1 MPADQFLPAIGHAV
15 SGATGTAIS
24 TTATYPLDLINTR
37 LKVQRQLRK
46 DGTISPSEQY
56 AGITDAISRIYE
68 REGGL
73 RAFYA
78 GLGSDIFKGVADS
91 FLFFLFYNWF
101 RTRRSQGNS
110 RRLPAWEELAV
121 GAAAGACARLFTT
134 PISNVVT
141 RKQTASLI
149 SDDNDAGGEARAG
162 ARAGA
167 GAPDTRR
174 GLSSAEILHVIH
186 AEKGLLGL
194 WAGYSATLVLTLNP
208 SITFYLQH
216 ALKKALVD
224 RGREGESNG
233 ATFLVAA
240 LSKAIAT
247 AVTYPFQI
255 AKARVQVSAPE
266 SPRPRPEPEP
276 EDGGGEEKKE
286 VVEASTEARG
296 EDIIVVEQNVGRTQ
310 SKAQALARRVQRLAE
325 DTIFGTVMHIRKT
338 EGVSALYDG
347 IGGELLKAF
356 FNHGTTMLSKEIVHR
371 LILQLYFSVLARIR
385 TSPTAQALLRR
396 RSREELKKLGDF
408 QISERFARIKD
419 GTIVMGL
426 LERTQRLIISK

>member
-1 MPADQFLPAIGHAV
+1 MPADQFLPAIGHAI

-24 TTATYPLDLINTR
+24 TTATYPLDLVNTR

-46 DGTISPSEQY
+46 DGAISPSEQY

-73 RAFYA
+73 GALYA

-101 RTRRSQGNS
+101 RTKRSQGNS
-110 RRLPAWEELAV
+110 RRLLAWEELAV

-134 PISNVVT
+134 PIGNVVT

-149 SDDNDAGGEARAG
+149 AEGDGGGGGDG
-162 ARAGA
+162 ANQLGRS
-167 GAPDTRR
+167 
-174 GLSSAEILHVIH
+174 LSFAEVLHVIR
-186 AEKGLLGL
+186 AEKGVVGL

-233 ATFLVAA
+233 ATFLIAA
-240 LSKAIAT
+240 LSKAVAT
-247 AVTYPFQI
+247 AATYPFQI

-266 SPRPRPEPEP
+266 SPKPEPEP
-276 EDGGGEEKKE
+276 EAEEEEKDKDKDK
-286 VVEASTEARG
+286 EASAGAG
-296 EDIIVVEQNVGRTQ
+296 EGDTLVVEQNVGKVEG
-310 SKAQALARRVQRLAE
+310 KAQALTGRLHRLAE
-325 DTIFGTVMHIRKT
+325 ETIFATVLRIGRT
-338 EGVSALYDG
+338 EGASALYDG
-347 IGGELLKAF
+347 ISGELLKAF
-356 FNHGTTMLSKEIVHR
+356 FNHGTTMLSKEIVHK
-371 LILQLYFSVLARIR
+371 LIVQLYFFVLGRIR
-385 TSPTAQALLRR
+385 QSPTAQAILRR
-396 RSREELKKLGDF
+396 RSREDLKKLGEI
-408 QISERFARIKD
+408 QIAERFARIKD
-419 GTIVMGL
+419 GTLVMGL
-426 LERTQRLIISK
+426 LERTQNLIVTK

>member
-1 MPADQFLPAIGHAV
+1 MPADQFLPAIGHAI

-24 TTATYPLDLINTR
+24 TTATYPLDLVNTR

-56 AGITDAISRIYE
+56 AGILDAVSRIYE

-73 RAFYA
+73 GAFYA
-78 GLGSDIFKGVADS
+78 GLGSDVFKGVADS

-101 RTRRSQGNS
+101 RTKRSQGNS
-110 RRLPAWEELAV
+110 RRLLAWEELAV

-134 PISNVVT
+134 PIGNVVT

-149 SDDNDAGGEARAG
+149 AEDDQAASQASRN
-162 ARAGA
+162 
-167 GAPDTRR
+167 
-174 GLSSAEILHVIH
+174 LSFAEILHVIR
-186 AEKGLLGL
+186 AERGILGL

-247 AVTYPFQI
+247 AATYPFQI

-266 SPRPRPEPEP
+266 SPKPELE
-276 EDGGGEEKKE
+276 EKEVSTRSGEED
-286 VVEASTEARG
+286 TL
-296 EDIIVVEQNVGRTQ
+296 VVEQNVGKVET
-310 SKAQALARRVQRLAE
+310 KAQALKGRIHRLAE
-325 DTIFGTVMHIRKT
+325 DTIFGTVMHIGRT
-338 EGVSALYDG
+338 EGVPALYDG
-347 IGGELLKAF
+347 ISGELLKAF
-356 FNHGTTMLSKEIVHR
+356 FNHGTTMLSKEIVHK
-371 LILQLYFSVLARIR
+371 LIVQLYFFILARIR
-385 TSPTAQALLRR
+385 ASPTAQALIRR
-396 RSREELKKLGDF
+396 RSREDLKKLGDI
-408 QISERFARIKD
+408 QIAERFARIKD
-419 GTIVMGL
+419 GPLVTGL
-426 LERTQRLIISK
+426 LERTQKLIVTK

>member
-1 MPADQFLPAIGHAV
+1 MPADKFLPAIGHAV

-24 TTATYPLDLINTR
+24 TTATYPLDLVNTR

-73 RAFYA
+73 GAFYA

-149 SDDNDAGGEARAG
+149 TDDGDAGSKDTMGQAG
-162 ARAGA
+162 
-167 GAPDTRR
+167 R
-174 GLSSAEILHVIH
+174 GLSFAEILHVIR

-247 AVTYPFQI
+247 TVTYPFQI

-266 SPRPRPEPEP
+266 SPRPEPE
-276 EDGGGEEKKE
+276 EGGEEKKE
-286 VVEASTEARG
+286 ASTEARE
-296 EDIIVVEQNVGRTQ
+296 EDIIVVEQNVGKTE
-310 SKAQALARRVQRLAE
+310 SKAHALAGRVQRLAE
-325 DTIFGTVMHIRKT
+325 DTIFGTVMHIRRT

-356 FNHGTTMLSKEIVHR
+356 FNHGTTMLSKEIVHK
-371 LILQLYFSVLARIR
+371 LIVQLYFFVLARIR
-385 TSPTAQALLRR
+385 SSPTAQALLRR
-396 RSREELKKLGDF
+396 RSREDLRKLGDI
-408 QISERFARIKD
+408 QIAERFARIKD
-419 GTIVMGL
+419 GTLVMGL
-426 LERTQRLIISK
+426 LERTQKLIVTK

>member
-1 MPADQFLPAIGHAV
+1 MQ
-15 SGATGTAIS
+15 
-24 TTATYPLDLINTR
+24 
-37 LKVQRQLRK
+37 
-46 DGTISPSEQY
+46 
-56 AGITDAISRIYE
+56 
-68 REGGL
+68 
-73 RAFYA
+73 
-78 GLGSDIFKGVADS
+78 
-91 FLFFLFYNWF
+91 YNWF
-101 RTRRSQGNS
+101 RNKRSQGNS

-134 PISNVVT
+134 PIGNVVT

-149 SDDNDAGGEARAG
+149 SDDGDARVGAADTSGQAG
-162 ARAGA
+162 
-167 GAPDTRR
+167 R
-174 GLSSAEILHVIH
+174 GLSFAEILHVIR

-247 AVTYPFQI
+247 TVTYPFQI

-266 SPRPRPEPEP
+266 SPRPEPEA
-276 EDGGGEEKKE
+276 EGGGEE
-286 VVEASTEARG
+286 EASTEAKE
-296 EDIIVVEQNVGRTQ
+296 EDVIVVEQNAGGRE
-310 SKAQALARRVQRLAE
+310 SKAQALAGRVHRLAE

-356 FNHGTTMLSKEIVHR
+356 FNHGTTMLSKEIVHK
-371 LILQLYFSVLARIR
+371 LIVQLYFFVLARIR
-385 TSPTAQALLRR
+385 SSPTAQAMLRR
-396 RSREELKKLGDF
+396 RSTEDLKKLGDI
-408 QISERFARIKD
+408 QIAERFARIKD
-419 GTIVMGL
+419 GTLVLGL
-426 LERTQRLIISK
+426 LERTQRLIVTK

>member
-1 MPADQFLPAIGHAV
+1 MPADQFLPAIGHAI

-24 TTATYPLDLINTR
+24 TTATYPLDLVNTR

-56 AGITDAISRIYE
+56 AGITDAVSRIYE

-73 RAFYA
+73 KAFYA

-101 RTRRSQGNS
+101 RTKRSQGNS
-110 RRLPAWEELAV
+110 RRLAAWEELAV

-134 PISNVVT
+134 PIGNVVT

-149 SDDNDAGGEARAG
+149 TDDGDASAADATNQAG
-162 ARAGA
+162 RS
-167 GAPDTRR
+167 
-174 GLSSAEILHVIH
+174 LSFAETLHVIR
-186 AEKGLLGL
+186 AEKGVLGL

-240 LSKAIAT
+240 LSKAVAT

-266 SPRPRPEPEP
+266 SPRPELE
-276 EDGGGEEKKE
+276 EEKK
-286 VVEASTEARG
+286 EASTEAG
-296 EDIIVVEQNVGRTQ
+296 EEDMLVVEQNVGKVEST
-310 SKAQALARRVQRLAE
+310 AHALAGRLHRLAD
-325 DTIFGTVMHIRKT
+325 DTIFGTVLHIGRT
-338 EGVSALYDG
+338 EGAPALYDG
-347 IGGELLKAF
+347 FSGELLKAF
-356 FNHGTTMLSKEIVHR
+356 FNHGTTMLSKEIVHK
-371 LILQLYFSVLARIR
+371 LIVQLYFFVLARIR
-385 TSPTAQALLRR
+385 SSPTAQALLRR
-396 RSREELKKLGDF
+396 RSREDLKKLGEI
-408 QISERFARIKD
+408 QLAERFARIKD
-419 GTIVMGL
+419 GTLVLGL
-426 LERTQRLIISK
+426 LERTQRLIVTK